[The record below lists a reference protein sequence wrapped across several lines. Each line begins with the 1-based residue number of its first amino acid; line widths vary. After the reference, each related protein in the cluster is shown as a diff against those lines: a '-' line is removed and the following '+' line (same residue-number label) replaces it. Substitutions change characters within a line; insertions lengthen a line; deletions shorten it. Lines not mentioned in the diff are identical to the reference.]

1 MNSTNSIDI
10 FRDYPDNKF
19 IPLMP
24 IKSFTQVSP
33 LHKISVNVVQ
43 LSTNLDDGD
52 IYQQK
57 KNKDEYAPTNKGLMK
72 LMAAA
77 NIQPIKSESVTPS
90 SCKRCMEMAKVT
102 RTPAPCNTCK
112 SKDDVAW
119 SVTVAIPDLS
129 GGHRL
134 ITANREFL
142 CDTEQAKMTKDDG
155 SDFQYKQAYA
165 FRSAHAESKALL
177 RALRKAIAIKPTYKL
192 KELEKPFAIPVISLN
207 FEDKDLKRAAIQ
219 RFANGANSLYPGV
232 LSEQV
237 QLSESNADCM
247 DAEEDTVEVEVVDA
261 CPAPSFD
268 DFVECQGCGEILEP
282 FKDSSGNEWSVKRTK
297 EYSNKHFG
305 KTLCKK
311 CMAVAVAEKKKG
323 AA

>member
-19 IPLMP
+19 NLLVPVKTI
-24 IKSFTQVSP
+24 TQISP
-33 LHKISVNVVQ
+33 LHKVSINTVEVSK
-43 LSTNLDDGD
+43 DIKDGD
-52 IYQQK
+52 IYLQN
-57 KNKDEYAPTNKGLMK
+57 KNKNLYALTKKGLMK
-72 LMAAA
+72 FMATA
-77 NIQPIKSESVTPS
+77 NIQVVKSESVTPS

-119 SVTVAIPDLS
+119 AVTIAVPDLS
-129 GGHRL
+129 GGYRL
-134 ITANREFL
+134 ITASKEFV
-142 CDTEQAKMTKDDG
+142 CETEQEQMKDKE
-155 SDFQYKQAYA
+155 FQYKQAFA

-177 RALRKAIAIKPTYKL
+177 RALREALMIKPTY
-192 KELEKPFAIPVISLN
+192 ELSELSKPFAVPVISPN
-207 FEDKDLKRAAIQ
+207 FDDKDLKNAAVQ
-219 RFANGANSLYPGV
+219 RFANGSSSLYGGG
-232 LSEQV
+232 LSEPLQIA
-237 QLSESNADCM
+237 EGNAECVDM
-247 DAEEDTVEVEVVDA
+247 DSDTVEVEVVDA

-268 DFVECQGCGEILEP
+268 DFVECQACGEILEP

-297 EYSNKHFG
+297 ECSNKNFG

-311 CMAVAVAEKKKG
+311 CIAVAVAEKKKG